1 MSNPIN
7 KPAKTSRRSGTEDT
21 TGDIA
26 RIFKPVE
33 HAILSKFLRLSNLL
47 PEWAKEIDLAEFPAK
62 GWDEAVQGIAPLGA
76 IEDHNVLE
84 NAVARIALAP
94 IQDRLPQWA
103 AYNLNY
109 KPVFGRTLRPFPV
122 RKATSRPLLLF
133 AINWATSGPGF
144 DWPEHYHVTW
154 IPYYN
159 EYLVTAS
166 SDSKVVHGFED
177 IALGS
182 FTPSS
187 KRGADKESIAG
198 IISWYWGD
206 LYSNG
211 QETPWESLWRGGA
224 IGHDFAEKWRDG
236 VWSPEVVEAPE
247 EEVDEDED
255 PEPLESEDEENV

>member
-1 MSNPIN
+1 MSNRIN
-7 KPAKTSRRSGTEDT
+7 KPAKTSQRPGTEDAT
-21 TGDIA
+21 DDIA

-33 HAILSKFLRLSNLL
+33 HAILSKFLSLPKLL
-47 PEWAKEIDLAEFPAK
+47 PEWAKEIDLQEFPV
-62 GWDEAVQGIAPLGA
+62 GDWDEAVQGIAPLGP
-76 IEDHNVLE
+76 IEDRNVLE
-84 NAVARIALAP
+84 NAAARIALAP

-103 AYNLNY
+103 AYNLSY

-166 SDSKVVHGFED
+166 SDSKDVHGFED

-187 KRGADKESIAG
+187 KRGADRESIAK
-198 IISWYWGD
+198 IITWHWGD

-224 IGHDFAEKWRDG
+224 IGHELAEKLRDQ
-236 VWSPEVVEAPE
+236 VWEPEAVETEEAEDITDE
-247 EEVDEDED
+247 EEE
-255 PEPLESEDEENV
+255 L

>member
-1 MSNPIN
+1 MSNRIK
-7 KPAKTSRRSGTEDT
+7 KPAKTSKRTGTEDT
-21 TGDIA
+21 TRDIA

-33 HAILSKFLRLSNLL
+33 HAILSRFLRLPNLI
-47 PEWAKEIDLAEFPAK
+47 PEWAKEIDLQEFPV
-62 GWDEAVQGIAPLGA
+62 GDWDEAVQGIAPLGP

-84 NAVARIALAP
+84 NAAARIALAP

-103 AYNLNY
+103 ACNLSY

-144 DWPEHYHVTW
+144 DWPEQYHVTW

-166 SDSKVVHGFED
+166 SDSKDVHGFED

-187 KRGADKESIAG
+187 KRGADKKSIAE
-198 IISWYWGD
+198 IITWHWGD
-206 LYSNG
+206 LHSRG

-224 IGHDFAEKWRDG
+224 IGHDLAEKLRDQ
-236 VWSPEVVEAPE
+236 VWEPEAAEPE
-247 EEVDEDED
+247 EAEDTT
-255 PEPLESEDEENV
+255 DEEEES